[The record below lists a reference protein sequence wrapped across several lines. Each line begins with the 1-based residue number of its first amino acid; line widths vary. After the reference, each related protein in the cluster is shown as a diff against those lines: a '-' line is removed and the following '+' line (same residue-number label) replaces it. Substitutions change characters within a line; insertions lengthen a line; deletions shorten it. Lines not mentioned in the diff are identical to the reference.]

1 MGKNNKQITSESRRS
16 FLKKSLIGGIA
27 AASFPS
33 LTFAENKNAEIFHGI
48 NIQPTELDEITIDEL
63 SEGMKSG
70 KYTARSITEHYINR
84 INEIDK
90 NGPAINSVIEVNP
103 DALTIADELDKEF
116 KEKGAHSPLHGIPIL
131 IKDNI
136 DSADKMQT
144 TAGSLALLGSKPQKD
159 SFIVKQLRAAGAIIL
174 GKTNLSEWANMR
186 STHSTSG
193 WSGRGGL
200 TKNPYALDRN
210 TSGSSSGSG
219 AAAAANLCAAAIGS
233 ETDGSVVSPSSLN
246 GLVGIK
252 PTVGLLSRAGI
263 IPISHSQDTAGPM
276 ARTVRDAA
284 VLLGSITGIDSEDK
298 ATKESKGK
306 SYTDYTKFLDED
318 GLKGA
323 RIGVFRQY
331 FGFLP
336 EVDEIMENAL
346 EILKS
351 KGAILV
357 DPVKIDSFGKYDK
370 DEMTVLLYE
379 LKADMRAYLEHRGP
393 DTKMKSLKDLIEF
406 NKEHAKEE
414 MPYFKQELFLQ
425 AEEKGSLT
433 DKKYL
438 DALKNNHRLTRKEGI
453 NAVMDK
459 YKLDALVSPTD
470 SPAWMT
476 DLVDGDH
483 FLGGSSQLAA
493 IAGYPHI
500 TVPAGFV
507 WGLPVGISF
516 FGKAWSEPTLLK
528 IAYGFEQAT
537 KVRKPPQFLPTASLI
552 S

>member
-1 MGKNNKQITSESRRS
+1 MRNIKKKISGNSRRS
-16 FLKKSLIGGIA
+16 FLKKSLIGSIA
-27 AASFPS
+27 AASFPT
-33 LTFAENKNAEIFHGI
+33 LTFAEKTNKEIVNKI
-48 NIQPTELDEITIDEL
+48 SIQPTELDEITIGKL
-63 SEGMKSG
+63 TEGMKSG
-70 KYTARSITEHYINR
+70 KFTARSITEHYIKR
-84 INEIDK
+84 IKEIDK
-90 NGPAINSVIEVNP
+90 DGPAINSVIEINP
-103 DALTIADELDKEF
+103 DALAIADELDREF
-116 KEKGAHSPLHGIPIL
+116 KEKGARGPLHGIPIL

-136 DSADKMQT
+136 DTADKMET
-144 TAGSLALLGSKPQKD
+144 TSGSLALLGSKPVKD
-159 SFIVKQLRAAGAIIL
+159 SFVAKQLHAAGAIIL

-219 AAAAANLCAAAIGS
+219 AAAAANLCAVAIGT

-252 PTVGLLSRAGI
+252 PTVGLVSRAGI

-276 ARTVRDAA
+276 ARTVSDAA
-284 VLLGSITGIDSEDK
+284 VLLGAMTGIDTEDK

-306 SYTDYTKFLDED
+306 SYTDYTKFLDPN

-336 EVDEIMENAL
+336 QVDEVMEKAL
-346 EILKS
+346 EVLKS

-357 DPVKIDSFGKYDK
+357 DPVKIDSFGRYDEN
-370 DEMTVLLYE
+370 EMTVLLYE
-379 LKADMRAYLEHRGP
+379 LKADMKAYLKHRGGN
-393 DTKMKSLKDLIEF
+393 TKMKSLKDLIEF

-414 MPYFKQELFLQ
+414 MPYYKQELFLQ
-425 AEEKGSLT
+425 AEEKGDLT

-438 DALKNNHRLTRKEGI
+438 DALNNNHRLTRKEGI
-453 NAVMDK
+453 DKVMDK

-493 IAGYPHI
+493 ISGYPHI
-500 TVPAGFV
+500 TVAGGFV
-507 WGLPVGISF
+507 FGLPVGISF
-516 FGKAWSEPTLLK
+516 FGRAWSEPTLLK

-537 KVRKPPQFLPTASLI
+537 KARKPPQFLPSVRLTS
-552 S
+552 

>member
-1 MGKNNKQITSESRRS
+1 MRKSKKQTTSKSRRS

-27 AASFPS
+27 AVSFPS
-33 LTFAENKNAEIFHGI
+33 LTFVERTNAKTFRRIS
-48 NIQPTELDEITIDEL
+48 IQPTELDEITIAKL
-63 SEGMKSG
+63 VEGMKSG
-70 KYTARSITEHYINR
+70 KYTARSITEHYIKR
-84 INEIDK
+84 ISEIDK
-90 NGPAINSVIEVNP
+90 NGPAINSVMEVNP

-116 KEKGAHSPLHGIPIL
+116 NEKGARSPLHGIPIL

-136 DSADKMQT
+136 DTADKMET

-159 SFIVKQLRAAGAIIL
+159 SFLVRRLRAAGAIIL
-174 GKTNLSEWANMR
+174 GKTNLSEWANIR

-219 AAAAANLCAAAIGS
+219 AAAAANLCAVAIGT

-252 PTVGLLSRAGI
+252 PTIGLVSRAGI

-276 ARTVRDAA
+276 TRTVRDAA
-284 VLLGSITGIDSEDK
+284 VLLGAMTGIDSEDR

-306 SYTDYTKFLDED
+306 SYTDYTKFLDPN
-318 GLKGA
+318 GLNGA

-336 EVDEIMENAL
+336 EVDEVMEKAL
-346 EILKS
+346 EVMKS
-351 KGAILV
+351 NGAILV
-357 DPVKIDSFGKYDK
+357 DPVKIDTFGKYDEN
-370 DEMTVLLYE
+370 EMIVLLYE
-379 LKADMRAYLEHRGP
+379 LKADMKAYLEHRGP

-406 NKEHAKEE
+406 NEKHSKEE

-438 DALKNNHRLTRKEGI
+438 DALTNNHRLTRKEGI
-453 NAVMDK
+453 DAVMNK

-493 IAGYPHI
+493 IAGCPHI

-507 WGLPVGISF
+507 FGLPVGISF
-516 FGKAWSEPTLLK
+516 FGRAWSEPTLLK
-528 IAYGFEQAT
+528 ITYEFEQAT
-537 KVRKPPQFLPTASLI
+537 KVRKPPQFLETVNLTI
-552 S
+552 